1 MIRYSTQPR
10 RLRVSALAA
19 VANPSY
25 ARVDTWNL
33 LDDACRHLAEV
44 DLAGLDKTHDVARVK
59 RLLDRIAAYERYW
72 LYPGAENLAI
82 FRAHLDSLSTVR
94 LTEEV
99 SLAVR
104 LLSEYGDRAGLFD
117 TSAPLDDQELV
128 AQAKQQHFYTVLL
141 ADDAPSTAP
150 DSLAECLRA
159 LRNPSD
165 DVQFEILVVPSVE
178 DAITAVALN
187 GEIQAAIIRDDLP
200 LRSRDRL
207 PLMNTLLGPNEDAD
221 GVIPDRA
228 NDWVECGEW
237 IRELRP
243 HIDLYLLTDE
253 SIAAGDDTEP
263 DVYDRTFYRLNDVT
277 DLHSTVLA
285 GLRNRYATPFFDALR
300 AYAAAPVGQFH
311 ALPVARGA
319 SIFNSR
325 SLQDMG
331 EFYGRNIF
339 MAETSTTSGGLDS
352 LLDPHGNIKKAMDK
366 AAKTWNADHTY
377 FVTNGTSTANKI
389 VVQSLTRPGD
399 IVLIDRNCHKSHHYG
414 LVLAGAYPLYLD
426 AYPLPQFAIYGA
438 VSLRTIKQTLL
449 DLEAAGQL
457 HRVRM
462 LLLTNCTFDG
472 VVYNPLQVMQEVLA
486 IKPDICFLWDEAWY
500 AFATAVP
507 WARQRTAMVAAERLE
522 QMLASPD
529 YVEQYRKW
537 AASMQ
542 GVDRSEWIERE
553 LLPDPA
559 TARVRVYATHSTHKS
574 LSALRQASMIH
585 VRDQDF
591 NALTRDAFG
600 EAFLTHTSTS
610 PNQQLLASLDLA
622 RRQVDIEGFQLVRQ
636 VYDMALVFRHRVRK
650 DRLISKWFRILDE
663 SDLVPEE
670 FRASSVSSYREVR
683 QGALAEWNEAWRSDQ
698 FVLDATRV
706 TLFVGATGMNGYDFR
721 EKILME
727 RFGIQINKTS
737 INSVLLIFT
746 IGVTWSSV
754 HYLLDVLRRV
764 ATDFDRIQKEASAAD
779 RALQRRH
786 VEEITEDLP
795 HLPDFSEFDVAF
807 RPVDEC
813 NFGDMR
819 SAFYAGYEESD
830 REHVLIG
837 TAGRRLAEGKNLVST
852 TFVVPYPPGFPVLVP
867 GQVVSKEIV
876 YFLAQLDVKE
886 IHGYNPDLGLSVFT
900 DTALAR
906 MEAQRNAATAA
917 VGSVT
922 AAFEL
927 PADASGVNGAHK
939 GRPGGAGGAGRG
951 VRGAHRPVGYTAVDA
966 LDEGVPAG
974 RGLVPATRTQRA
986 ERADDGGDQHPGHR
1000 SMLTA
1005 RRACSTNHVGASLG
1019 RGR

>member
-44 DLAGLDKTHDVARVK
+44 DLAGLDKAHDVARVK
-59 RLLDRIAAYERYW
+59 RLMDRIAAYERYW
-72 LYPGAENLAI
+72 LYPGAANLAI
-82 FRAHLDSLSTVR
+82 FRAHLESLSTVR
-94 LTEEV
+94 LAEEV

-159 LRNPSD
+159 LRCPSD

-207 PLMNTLLGPNEDAD
+207 PLMNTLLGPNEDAN

-457 HRVRM
+457 DRVRM

-507 WARQRTAMVAAERLE
+507 WARQRTAMVSAERLE
-522 QMLASPD
+522 QMLASPE
-529 YVEQYRKW
+529 YVAEYQKW
-537 AASMQ
+537 AASMA
-542 GVDRSEWIERE
+542 GVGRREWIDRE
-553 LLPDPA
+553 LMPDPA

-585 VRDQDF
+585 IRDQDF

-670 FRASSVSSYREVR
+670 FRESSVSSTASIR
-683 QGALAEWNEAWRSDQ
+683 QGALAEWNEAWRSDH
-698 FVLDATRV
+698 FVLDPTRV
-706 TLFVGATGMNGYDFR
+706 TLFVGKTGMNGYDFR

-764 ATDFDRIQKEASAAD
+764 AIDFDRTEKEASVAD
-779 RALQRRH
+779 RVLQERH

-813 NFGDMR
+813 KFGDMR
-819 SAFYAGYEESD
+819 SAFYAGYEEAD

-837 TAGRRLAEGKNLVST
+837 TAGRRLAEGKTLVST

-886 IHGYNPDLGLSVFT
+886 IHGYNHDLGLSVFT
-900 DTALAR
+900 ETALAR
-906 MEAQRNAATAA
+906 MEAQRNAAMAA

-927 PADASGVNGAHK
+927 PADAGTNGA
-939 GRPGGAGGAGRG
+939 RNNGANDA
-951 VRGAHRPVGYTAVDA
+951 PAVPSVA
-966 LDEGVPAG
+966 EG
-974 RGLVPATRTQRA
+974 
-986 ERADDGGDQHPGHR
+986 
-1000 SMLTA
+1000 S
-1005 RRACSTNHVGASLG
+1005 
-1019 RGR
+1019 

>member
-927 PADASGVNGAHK
+927 PAD
-939 GRPGGAGGAGRG
+939 
-951 VRGAHRPVGYTAVDA
+951 
-966 LDEGVPAG
+966 
-974 RGLVPATRTQRA
+974 
-986 ERADDGGDQHPGHR
+986 
-1000 SMLTA
+1000 
-1005 RRACSTNHVGASLG
+1005 
-1019 RGR
+1019 

>member
-1 MIRYSTQPR
+1 MNRDGSHPR

-25 ARVDTWNL
+25 TRLDTWNL

-44 DLAGLDKTHDVARVK
+44 DLAGLDKTHDIAKVK
-59 RLLDRIAAYERYW
+59 RLMDRIGAYERYW
-72 LYPGAENLAI
+72 LYPGAENLAA
-82 FRAHLDSLSTVR
+82 FRAHLESLSTVR

-104 LLSEYGDRAGLFD
+104 LLSEYGDRTALFD
-117 TSAPLDDQELV
+117 TSAPLADQELV
-128 AQAKQQHFYTVLL
+128 AQAKQQQFYTVLL
-141 ADDAPSTAP
+141 ADDATNTAP

-165 DVQFEILVVPSVE
+165 DVQYELLVLASIE

-187 GEIQAAIIRDDLP
+187 GEIQAAIIRHDLP
-200 LRSRDRL
+200 LRSRDRV
-207 PLMNTLLGPNEDAD
+207 PLMNTLLGASDDA
-221 GVIPDRA
+221 VAPECA
-228 NDWVECGEW
+228 QDWVECGEW
-237 IRELRP
+237 IKELRP
-243 HIDLYLLTDE
+243 SIDLYLLTDE
-253 SIAAGDDTEP
+253 SIAAGNDDEP

-285 GLRNRYATPFFDALR
+285 GLRNRFATPFFDALR

-319 SIFNSR
+319 SIFNSK

-366 AAKTWNADHTY
+366 AAKTWNANHTY

-426 AYPLPQFAIYGA
+426 AYPLEPFAIYGA
-438 VSLRTIKQTLL
+438 VSLHTIKKALL

-457 HRVRM
+457 NRVRM

-472 VVYNPLQVMQEVLA
+472 IVYNPRRVMGEGLA

-507 WARQRTAMVAAERLE
+507 WARQRTAMVAAEQLE
-522 QMLASPD
+522 SMLSSPAYAKEYSQWRD
-529 YVEQYRKW
+529 
-537 AASMQ
+537 SMQ
-542 GVDRSEWIERE
+542 GIDRSEGGEHR
-553 LLPDPA
+553 LLPDPGK
-559 TARVRVYATHSTHKS
+559 ARVRVYATHSTHKS

-585 VRDQDF
+585 IRDQDF
-591 NALTRDAFG
+591 NSQSRDAFG

-622 RRQVDIEGFQLVRQ
+622 RRQVDIEGFQMVRY

-663 SDLVPEE
+663 SDLVPDE
-670 FRASSVSSYREVR
+670 FRLSAVSSYRQVR
-683 QGALAEWNEAWRSDQ
+683 QGALQEWNEAWRSDQ
-698 FVLDATRV
+698 FVLDPTRV
-706 TLFVGATGMNGYDFR
+706 TLYLGQTGMNGYDFR
-721 EKILME
+721 EKILMD

-754 HYLLDVLRRV
+754 HHLLDVLRRV
-764 ATDFDRIQKEASAAD
+764 AYDFDKEKAAASTAD
-779 RALQRRH
+779 WALHQRR
-786 VEEITEDLP
+786 VEEITQDLP
-795 HLPDFSEFDVAF
+795 HLPDFSRFDIAF
-807 RPVDEC
+807 RPDD
-813 NFGDMR
+813 NSKYGDTR

-830 REHVLIG
+830 REYVLIG
-837 TAGRRLAEGKNLVST
+837 TAGRRLAEGKTLVST

-900 DTALAR
+900 EAALAR

-917 VGSVT
+917 VAS
-922 AAFEL
+922 AFPAFEIL
-927 PADASGVNGAHK
+927 SDASSLNGDRDVRAVTE
-939 GRPGGAGGAGRG
+939 GA
-951 VRGAHRPVGYTAVDA
+951 
-966 LDEGVPAG
+966 
-974 RGLVPATRTQRA
+974 
-986 ERADDGGDQHPGHR
+986 
-1000 SMLTA
+1000 
-1005 RRACSTNHVGASLG
+1005 
-1019 RGR
+1019 

>member
-59 RLLDRIAAYERYW
+59 RLMDRIAAYERYW
-72 LYPGAENLAI
+72 LYPGAENLAV
-82 FRAHLDSLSTVR
+82 FRAHLESLSTVR

-159 LRNPSD
+159 LRCPSD

-253 SIAAGDDTEP
+253 SIAAGDDSEP

-457 HRVRM
+457 DRVRM

-522 QMLASPD
+522 HMLASPE
-529 YVEQYRKW
+529 YVEEYRKW
-537 AASMQ
+537 AASMD

-553 LLPDPA
+553 LMPDPA
-559 TARVRVYATHSTHKS
+559 SARVRVYATHSTHKS

-670 FRASSVSSYREVR
+670 FRESSISSYREVR

-764 ATDFDRIQKEASAAD
+764 AIDFDRTEKAASVAD
-779 RALQRRH
+779 RALQQRH

-819 SAFYAGYEESD
+819 SAFYAGYEEAD

-837 TAGRRLAEGKNLVST
+837 MAGRRLAEGKTLVST

-900 DTALAR
+900 ETALAR
-906 MEAQRNAATAA
+906 MEAQRNAAAAA

-927 PADASGVNGAHK
+927 PADASGMNGA
-939 GRPGGAGGAGRG
+939 RNGA
-951 VRGAHRPVGYTAVDA
+951 PAVPS
-966 LDEGVPAG
+966 V
-974 RGLVPATRTQRA
+974 
-986 ERADDGGDQHPGHR
+986 ADN
-1000 SMLTA
+1000 T
-1005 RRACSTNHVGASLG
+1005 
-1019 RGR
+1019 